1 MALTAFV
8 ASLSWVAGFH
18 NARLSPFEPLTKTSL
33 RIIGGNFQGTG
44 GIPPRV
50 TRLSQGKHFSR
61 FFVQKSRYLFDKQFL
76 LNGRRDRGGS
86 DVSMGLQV
94 LDRADVLDL
103 GFCGQY
109 SIQPPNKG
117 PIEVIVEISNGPHEP
132 SVTLPCAGEGEECCF
147 EEVGSSRC
155 ILLVAPG
162 VSVDSCPVSLGSID
176 EVLLDCPAR
185 LIPWPDMD
193 SWIGLDFPGHKC
205 DLTRCSP
212 YRTVRLSRQDR
223 RLFAPYL
230 LRG

>member
-1 MALTAFV
+1 MALTAFM
-8 ASLSWVAGFH
+8 ASLSWVVGFH
-18 NARLSPFEPLTKTSL
+18 NARLGPFEPLTKTRL
-33 RIIGGNFQGTG
+33 RIIGGNFQSTG

-50 TRLSQGKHFSR
+50 TRLSQGEHFSR
-61 FFVQKSRYLFDKQFL
+61 FFVQKSHYFFDKQFL

-109 SIQPPNKG
+109 SVQPPNKG
-117 PIEVIVEISNGPHEP
+117 PIEIIVEISNGPHEP
-132 SVTLPCAGEGEECCF
+132 SVRPPGAGEGEEGCF
-147 EEVGSSRC
+147 EEAGSSRW

-185 LIPWPDMD
+185 LIPWPNMD
-193 SWIGLDFPGHKC
+193 SQFGLDFPGHKC
-205 DLTRCSP
+205 DLISLLPLQKSP
-212 YRTVRLSRQDR
+212 AIPAKTGEFLPPIY
-223 RLFAPYL
+223 
-230 LRG
+230 